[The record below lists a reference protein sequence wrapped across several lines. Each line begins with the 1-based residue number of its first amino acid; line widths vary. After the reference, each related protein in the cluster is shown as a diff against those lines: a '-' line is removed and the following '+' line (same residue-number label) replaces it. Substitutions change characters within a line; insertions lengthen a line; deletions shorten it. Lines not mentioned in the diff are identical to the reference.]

1 MSEQNLSPITPY
13 AAAKVANAVLAKRG
27 EERVITPQMM
37 YSYAKN
43 GHIDTVTVPGSKKVH
58 FDGNAFKTW
67 LTGYIN
73 NTTSAG
79 RQDYNKLAAQYM
91 LDDETEEVEETVD
104 AE

>member
-13 AAAKVANAVLAKRG
+13 AAAKVANTVLAAKG

-43 GHIDTVTVPGSKKVH
+43 GRIDTVEVAGTKKVH
-58 FDGNAFKTW
+58 FSGNAFKSW
-67 LTGYIN
+67 LTDYVN
-73 NTTSAG
+73 NTTSTG

-91 LDDETEEVEETVD
+91 VADTEEVEETVD